1 MHIWHTRTNN
11 DKQTTNDKQTNNT
24 LPIWQSKFKFFF
36 FLSIGSF
43 DNHNSQNKNNIKKT
57 FKLDWTTNKQTSFCI
72 YHSFFTFFLVT
83 NFQLIGPMAILLACF
98 SLNPINQANCVHHHH
113 HQQSIIINEFRSD
126 GALFFLFSFFFPID
140 PITIDGRFF
149 SSFGCLGATFS

>member
-1 MHIWHTRTNN
+1 MHIWHTRTTQQQQQTTN
-11 DKQTTNDKQTNNT
+11 KQTTHCQYDSRNSN
-24 LPIWQSKFKFFF
+24 FF

-126 GALFFLFSFFFPID
+126 GALFFLFSFFF
-140 PITIDGRFF
+140 
-149 SSFGCLGATFS
+149 L

>member
-1 MHIWHTRTNN
+1 MLVYAYMAHTH
-11 DKQTTNDKQTNNT
+11 KQQQTTNKQTNNT
-24 LPIWQSKFKFFF
+24 LPIWQSKFKIFFCQ
-36 FLSIGSF
+36 LGHSI
-43 DNHNSQNKNNIKKT
+43 IITPRIRIILKKT

-126 GALFFLFSFFFPID
+126 GALFFLFSFFF
-140 PITIDGRFF
+140 
-149 SSFGCLGATFS
+149 L

>member
-1 MHIWHTRTNN
+1 MLVYAYMAHTHNT
-11 DKQTTNDKQTNNT
+11 TTATNDKQTNNT
-24 LPIWQSKFKFFF
+24 LPIWQSKFKNF

-57 FKLDWTTNKQTSFCI
+57 FKLDWTTNKQFAKLNDLLFCI

-126 GALFFLFSFFFPID
+126 GALFFLFSFFF
-140 PITIDGRFF
+140 
-149 SSFGCLGATFS
+149 L